1 MVLVLAL
8 CGFAFAGQVVLTIL
22 LIIAGLALVVLENRY
37 ERGLIGARRD

>member
-22 LIIAGLALVVLENRY
+22 LIMAGLAMVVLENRY
-37 ERGLIGARRD
+37 ERGLMGARRD